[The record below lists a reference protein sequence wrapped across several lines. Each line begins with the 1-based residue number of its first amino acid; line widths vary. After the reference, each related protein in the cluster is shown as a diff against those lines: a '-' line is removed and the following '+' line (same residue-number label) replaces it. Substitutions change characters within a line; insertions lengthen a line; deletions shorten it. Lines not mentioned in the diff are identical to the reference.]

1 MEAADFSRGGDF
13 ECDAHG
19 ADADE
24 AHPFIDVLIPTRSNV
39 GGDLFFEA
47 AYRGSL
53 GGDGGGA
60 AVGDVSSDHGLTGL
74 RLVSFFGTGGA
85 RQGRV

>member
-24 AHPFIDVLIPTRSNV
+24 AHPFIDIFIPTRSDV
-39 GGDLFFEA
+39 RGDLFFVA
-47 AYRGSL
+47 ADRSCL
-53 GGDGGGA
+53 C
-60 AVGDVSSDHGLTGL
+60 SD
-74 RLVSFFGTGGA
+74 
-85 RQGRV
+85 